1 MGEQLGQVLS
11 TASLLIR
18 TTDLP
23 VIIFLYHGIINILQT
38 AKPKF
43 LSINHFP
50 DFLGENAIGYYHV
63 GQLVRPRTQSRG
75 HTAGKGT
82 AGNQTDLCPTPE
94 PSAPCLAATPGALPG
109 HPLLD
114 NAVALGPLCPA
125 L

>member
-11 TASLLIR
+11 TASLLIHM
-18 TTDLP
+18 TDLP
-23 VIIFLYHGIINILQT
+23 VILFLYYGIINILQT

-43 LSINHFP
+43 LSINHVP
-50 DFLGENAIGYYHV
+50 AFLGESVIGYYHV
-63 GQLVRPRTQSRG
+63 EQLVRPRTHSCG
-75 HTAGKGT
+75 HTAGKGIV
-82 AGNQTDLCPTPE
+82 GNQTDLCPTPK
-94 PSAPCLAATPGALPG
+94 PSVPCLAANPGAPPG